1 MIHGDEKFFC
11 SVFSNPLRAWIL
23 SLLLQEI
30 SPQLKKKMEELDCYS
45 LINLN
50 RNIID
55 EEKCELSFL
64 FNASNSHIIQKVA
77 ISYHNKEPEPFFT
90 VNIFESCNE
99 LLKNEVTFKKDIKLS
114 KISYRKIEETHDKFI
129 LIVFILLRNKSNLVK
144 LKKTLFKLD
153 NIQYETNF
161 FERKW
166 LTDKIILFMNEFV
179 DEEILLYLQRGDW
192 SIGQRYGFVSIADR
206 EDRKEMAL
214 YRGKLQ
220 KLQKLCC

>member
-1 MIHGDEKFFC
+1 MIHGDEKIFC

-23 SLLLQEI
+23 SLLLQEV

-45 LINLN
+45 MINLN

-64 FNASNSHIIQKVA
+64 FNVSESHIIQKVA

-90 VNIFESCNE
+90 VNIFESWNG
-99 LLKNEVTFKKDIKLS
+99 LLKNKETFKKNIKLS
-114 KISYRKIEETHDKFI
+114 KIPYNKIEEAHDKFI
-129 LIVFILLRNKSNLVK
+129 LIVFILLKHKSNPAQ
-144 LKKTLFKLD
+144 LKKALFELE

-179 DEEILLYLQRGDW
+179 DEEILLYLQRGDL
-192 SIGQRYGFVSIADR
+192 SIGQRYGFVSIADK
-206 EDRKEMAL
+206 EDRKEMTL